1 MIACSNVARRR
12 FVPAV
17 ESSTFA
23 RISFVASRY
32 PEKASLFASEIN
44 CDLAGSYN
52 DAFASDDVD
61 AVYISTPI
69 TEKKNLMI
77 KAIESGK
84 HMIIEKPA
92 FTSLSDA
99 EEIIHKSGAADLHL
113 IDGWMFK
120 HHPQH
125 AVFRDEIS
133 KHDYGPI
140 KYFNGSFTYPRP
152 PDGDIRLKTDLLGGV
167 FHDSIGYPILASL
180 ITIDRE
186 PQCVHASLT
195 YDKLTGVDDFVNIHI
210 IFEGGIH
217 ADLVA
222 SFGLHYSSR
231 YSVLCEGGCGT
242 VTRAYSVNDDVT
254 TNLEFENGSNAYSLQ
269 VQPTNQFTLM
279 IDQFC
284 TDLAN
289 DRFDRDHADIKRYYK
304 IIDMAASA
312 AGIL

>member
-1 MIACSNVARRR
+1 MIACSNVAKKR

-17 ESSTFA
+17 ENSSFA
-23 RISFVASRY
+23 RISFVASRD
-32 PEKASLFASEIN
+32 PEKASSFASDIN
-44 CDLAGSYN
+44 CDLSGSYD
-52 DAFASDDVD
+52 DAFASDEVD
-61 AVYISTPI
+61 AVYVSTPI
-69 TEKKNLMI
+69 TEKKDLMI

-99 EEIIHKSGAADLHL
+99 EEIIQRSGAAGLHV
-113 IDGWMFK
+113 IEGWMFK

-133 KHDYGPI
+133 KDDYGPV

-167 FHDSIGYPILASL
+167 FHDSIGYPIHASL
-180 ITIDRE
+180 MTIDRE
-186 PQCVHASLT
+186 PQFVHSSLT
-195 YDKLTGVDDFVNIHI
+195 YDKLSGVDDFVNLHI
-210 IFEGGIH
+210 VFEGGVH

-231 YSVLCEGGCGT
+231 YSVLCEGGSGT
-242 VTRAYSVNDDVT
+242 VTRAYSVNDNVT
-254 TNLEFENGSNAYSLQ
+254 THLEFENGSNAYSLQ

-284 TDLAN
+284 TDLLN
-289 DRFDRDHADIKRYYK
+289 DRFDRDQADIKRYYK